1 MALSK
6 PAFYSTLGLLALVA
20 AGGAW
25 SLSADEGAGAT
36 QTTDDAHVEADIST
50 VAPKI
55 AGRVAK
61 VLVDEGTYVKAG
73 QAIATIEDEDQQAA
87 LAAAQADLAGAKAA
101 AVAARAGLA
110 RQGSVIA
117 QAAAAV
123 QADQSGIAL
132 AGANAQRY
140 RALAGDGSASR
151 QEQQQAAD
159 ALAQAQAAHS
169 RDSAGE
175 SATRQ
180 QSAILAANVAA
191 ADAAI
196 ARAQAAVDSAKLNL
210 RYTSILAPVDGV
222 VGHKTVNVGNYVQP
236 GTPLLTVVPL
246 QAVYVMAHYRETQLR
261 RIRAGQSVNLSFD
274 LMPGVTLKGHVL
286 SLSPASG
293 VALAGMG
300 PENASGNF
308 TKITQRLPV
317 KITIDPDQKAAAG
330 LRLGMSATARVET
343 AG

>member
-169 RDSAGE
+169 RDSA
-175 SATRQ
+175 
-180 QSAILAANVAA
+180 
-191 ADAAI
+191 
-196 ARAQAAVDSAKLNL
+196 
-210 RYTSILAPVDGV
+210 
-222 VGHKTVNVGNYVQP
+222 
-236 GTPLLTVVPL
+236 
-246 QAVYVMAHYRETQLR
+246 
-261 RIRAGQSVNLSFD
+261 
-274 LMPGVTLKGHVL
+274 
-286 SLSPASG
+286 
-293 VALAGMG
+293 
-300 PENASGNF
+300 
-308 TKITQRLPV
+308 
-317 KITIDPDQKAAAG
+317 
-330 LRLGMSATARVET
+330 
-343 AG
+343 